1 MTGAF
6 TCRDESPPPDQEDG
20 TELEHLGTGTATR
33 APSVC
38 RKDSAIR
45 NSASQSSHHAQRL
58 RLVRSGE
65 YFAGSALSRIAGRLP

>member
-33 APSVC
+33 VPSVC
-38 RKDSAIR
+38 RKDSALCAMILHL
-45 NSASQSSHHAQRL
+45 AK
-58 RLVRSGE
+58 VRSLL
-65 YFAGSALSRIAGRLP
+65 YATSDMVARGSR